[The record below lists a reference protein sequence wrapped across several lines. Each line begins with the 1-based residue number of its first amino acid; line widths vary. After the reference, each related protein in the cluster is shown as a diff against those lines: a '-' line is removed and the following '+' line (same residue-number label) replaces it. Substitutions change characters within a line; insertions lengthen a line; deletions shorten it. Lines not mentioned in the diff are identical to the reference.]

1 MEKAYGIVEV
11 KTNNLS
17 SSDIDNIIA
26 LYKSMSANAHIT
38 TYDDA
43 VSAQYDGNETSI
55 TTVDEILKHLFDT
68 YKDNLVVVELQI
80 ADMNDQV
87 INGYYF
93 DVFDK
98 DKEIAVTPA

>member
-11 KTNNLS
+11 KTDNLS
-17 SSDIDNIIA
+17 SSDVDNIIE
-26 LYKSMSANAHIT
+26 LYKNMSAHAHIT

-43 VSAQYDGNETSI
+43 VSAQYDGSETSI
-55 TTVDEILKHLFDT
+55 ATVNEVLERLFDT

-98 DKEIAVTPA
+98 DQEIAITPA